1 MSIFQNLRSF
11 LFDFSASDKEH
22 QELEQVLRAALTEA
36 ETDAETDA
44 EIETSIRRQFNHGDK
59 QQAQMRWAMLGKLL
73 AEYRPANEFSTE
85 TRVLIERFLA
95 DLPKR
100 YAHK

>member
-1 MSIFQNLRSF
+1 MSIFQKLHSF

-22 QELEQVLRAALTEA
+22 RELEHVLKTALTEA
-36 ETDAETDA
+36 VTDA
-44 EIETSIRRQFNHGDK
+44 EIEASIRRQFDHGDK

-73 AEYRPANEFSTE
+73 AEYRQADEFSVDS
-85 TRVLIERFLA
+85 RVLIERFLA
-95 DLPKR
+95 DMPKR

>member
-1 MSIFQNLRSF
+1 MTIFQNLRRF

-22 QELEQVLRAALTEA
+22 QELEQVLRTALSE
-36 ETDAETDA
+36 AETDA
-44 EIETSIRRQFNHGDK
+44 EIETSIRRQFDHGDK

-73 AEYRPANEFSTE
+73 AEYRHANEFSVSS
-85 TRVLIERFLA
+85 RVLIERFLA
-95 DLPKR
+95 DMPKR

>member
-11 LFDFSASDKEH
+11 LFDFSASDKER
-22 QELEQVLRAALTEA
+22 QELEPILRTALTE
-36 ETDAETDA
+36 TTTDA

-73 AEYRPANEFSTE
+73 AEYRHANEFSTE

-95 DLPKR
+95 DLPNR

>member
-1 MSIFQNLRSF
+1 MTVFQNLRSF

-22 QELEQVLRAALTEA
+22 QVLEHVLRTALSEA
-36 ETDAETDA
+36 QTDA
-44 EIETSIRRQFNHGDK
+44 EIETSIRRQFDHGDK

-73 AEYRPANEFSTE
+73 ADYRYADEFSAE
-85 TRVLIERFLA
+85 SRVLIERFLA
-95 DLPKR
+95 DMPKR